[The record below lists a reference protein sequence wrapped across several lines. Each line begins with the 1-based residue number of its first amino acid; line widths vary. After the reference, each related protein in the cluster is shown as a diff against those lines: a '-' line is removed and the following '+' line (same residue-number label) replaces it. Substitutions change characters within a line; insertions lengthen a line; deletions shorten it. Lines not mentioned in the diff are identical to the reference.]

1 MHILGGTIEID
12 AKGDGIDSNGDFSV
26 SGGVI
31 YVSGPGDDG
40 NGALDYDGTATIT
53 GGTVVAAGMSGMAQ
67 NFGSDSTQGTML
79 INLDTDQSG
88 EITLKDTDGTV
99 LVSYTPVRDFNSVVI
114 SCEELEKGATYTLT
128 TGSESEKITMSSLV
142 YSEGQSMQGP
152 GQGGPRMDG
161 QSGQP

>member
-1 MHILGGTIEID
+1 MYQ
-12 AKGDGIDSNGDFSV
+12 V
-26 SGGVI
+26 
-31 YVSGPGDDG
+31 PGMTETE
-40 NGALDYDGTATIT
+40 LWIMTEQQTIT

-114 SCEELEKGATYTLT
+114 SCEELE
-128 TGSESEKITMSSLV
+128 
-142 YSEGQSMQGP
+142 EGQP
-152 GQGGPRMDG
+152 ILLRPVWKVKKLR
-161 QSGQP
+161 